1 MRVLPT
7 LFICVAVLAAWV
19 VAGPDQGRRRKV
31 KKIVG
36 PSAGES
42 APDRGAAESLAETV
56 DMPVKTEEE
65 KNKDDNEKSPR
76 G

>member
-42 APDRGAAESLAETV
+42 APDRGAESLAETV

-65 KNKDDNEKSPR
+65 KNKDDNQKSPR